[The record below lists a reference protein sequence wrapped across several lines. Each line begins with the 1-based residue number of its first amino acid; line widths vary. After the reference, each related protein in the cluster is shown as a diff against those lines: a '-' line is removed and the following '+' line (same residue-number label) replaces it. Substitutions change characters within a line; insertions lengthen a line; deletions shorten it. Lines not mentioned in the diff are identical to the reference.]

1 MAADWALNTVSAT
14 IPGKDKLNAFYSAIS
29 SGDAVTRELSQVGNL
44 TGLVQDALEIIDLPL
59 PLKMMM
65 FRLKKHD
72 GTTSP
77 LPELILRI
85 NPDSFSVSYKKKS
98 DLVYTTGGFVVQH
111 WHPDKMTI
119 RASGWVPSFKGRA
132 KILTEGYQMF
142 LQLLD
147 IYMKC
152 GSTELFL
159 GQKLLS
165 TNLGINAFLEKYTD
179 TQGKQVQDNRQ
190 PSLSTAKTAKEAA
203 TFETYAM
210 YPKVELFYQNDV
222 YEGIF
227 TDFTSRESYEMPNT
241 LQYEFTF
248 IADKR
253 TDTVW
258 GGLNSGIGGT
268 LGNTSRVLRP
278 FSSFSGPR
286 LK

>member
-1 MAADWALNTVSAT
+1 MAADWNLTTVSAT
-14 IPGKDKLNAFYSAIS
+14 IPGKDKLNAFYSGIS
-29 SGDAVTRELSQVGNL
+29 GGGAL
-44 TGLVQDALEIIDLPL
+44 TQGLNQLGTATDLLQDALELIDLPL

-72 GTTSP
+72 GSTAP
-77 LPELILRI
+77 IPELILRI

-98 DLVYTTGGFVVQH
+98 DLVYTTGGFVTQH
-111 WHPDKMTI
+111 WHDDRMTI
-119 RASGWVPSFKGRA
+119 KASGWVPSFKGRA
-132 KILTEGYQMF
+132 KILTDGYQMF

-147 IYMKC
+147 IYRSC
-152 GSTELFL
+152 GSVQKFL

-165 TNLGINAFLEKYTD
+165 KNLEINSFLEKYTD
-179 TQGKQVQDNRQ
+179 TQAGKTSSSAVSQDTKDRQ
-190 PSLSTAKTAKEAA
+190 PTTYEAL
-203 TFETYAM
+203 TM

-227 TDFTSRESYEMPNT
+227 TDFTAKENYEMPNT
-241 LQYEFTF
+241 LQYDFTF

-253 TDTVW
+253 TDTIW
-258 GGLNSGIGGT
+258 GGLASGVGGV
-268 LGNTSRVLRP
+268 LGATSRVLRP